1 MLRFVDCFG
10 PASNPSAVLLSPLSG
25 AVSAVRLAAM
35 VLMLALAPVVSA
47 QEGAAESETAKPG
60 AHSLVA
66 NTTERVM
73 AVVTAAEDYADEDPE
88 RYYGEI
94 QAILDPLIDY
104 RGFAR
109 NVMGPYASSK
119 RYRSLDEAGREELRS
134 QLDTFTDAMQQSL
147 IRTYS
152 KGLLAFGEAR
162 IELAMEEPEAQ
173 SEKRASVKQLIYAEN
188 PQPYVVLYQM
198 GRNKSGDWKLRNVII
213 ESVNLG
219 EIYRDQFLSSARDF
233 DGDLNAVIANW
244 TTVTVDV
251 ES

>member
-1 MLRFVDCFG
+1 MIQLGKQLATVPAFIGTFLSML
-10 PASNPSAVLLSPLSG
+10 VLLAST
-25 AVSAVRLAAM
+25 AVSAE
-35 VLMLALAPVVSA
+35 S
-47 QEGAAESETAKPG
+47 GAASSGPHA
-60 AHSLVA
+60 LVA
-66 NTTERVM
+66 DTTERVM
-73 AVVTAAEDYADEDPE
+73 RVVTAAEEYANEDPE

-94 QAILDPLIDY
+94 QGILDPLIDY

-119 RYRSLDEAGREELRS
+119 RYRSLDEAGREQLKS
-134 QLDTFTDAMQQSL
+134 QLNTFTLAMQQSL

-152 KGLLAFGEAR
+152 KGLLAFGQAR
-162 IELAMEEPEAQ
+162 IELAMEESEEA
-173 SEKRASVKQLIYAEN
+173 SAKRASVKQLIYAEN

-198 GRNKSGDWKLRNVII
+198 GRNKADAWKLRNVII

-219 EIYRDQFLSSARDF
+219 EIYRDQFLASARDF
-233 DGDLNAVIANW
+233 DGDLDKVISNW